1 MSNLDLCLKKEEEL
15 KKRAKKIRIIMG
27 VIIAVFFIVFIVF
40 SVLYNGSRTVE
51 IVDYGFLEREEVSYN
66 EAYNIGS
73 IFCFFVFMLTSL
85 YLIMDLIYSR
95 LTTVEMNGNYVTYYK
110 GLVHNK
116 LYINGEYKDG
126 FAGVGYYLEATLPD
140 MTRVTVSIG
149 RNSAHMSFSNGR
161 SLDI

>member
-15 KKRAKKIRIIMG
+15 KKRVKKRRIIMG
-27 VIIAVFFIVFIVF
+27 AIFAVFFIMFIVL

-51 IVDYGFLEREEVSYN
+51 IVDYGVVELEEVSYN

-73 IFCFFVFMLTSL
+73 IFCFIVFMLTSL
-85 YLIMDLIYSR
+85 DFIMDLIYSR

-110 GLVHNK
+110 GLVHNE

-126 FAGVGYYLEATLPD
+126 FVYYGYYLEGTLPD
-140 MTRVTVSIG
+140 MTRVTVSVG
-149 RNSAHMSFSNGR
+149 RNSAHMSFSNGQ